1 MASNPHVRQGM
12 HQYAVLMHTRGAPG
26 CPHIREPLPSN
37 NRCSCRGEAESRRQ
51 IKQARNNK
59 TSWALFTG
67 HTWIKPQGRAVAATS
82 LGDYEH
88 LSQETHTGV
97 SVAAIMVA

>member
-1 MASNPHVRQGM
+1 MLLSWR
-12 HQYAVLMHTRGAPG
+12 
-26 CPHIREPLPSN
+26 
-37 NRCSCRGEAESRRQ
+37 SRITTP

-67 HTWIKPQGRAVAATS
+67 HTWIKPQGRAVAATF

-88 LSQETHTGV
+88 FPQETHTGV